1 MAAFPSSSCHNM
13 KRVDWTDRV
22 QLCDNVTQIEPYCL
36 FGGHCGIMYLEAEI
50 SAWKTA
56 ISGTIRC
63 KTWFT
68 GNKPAM
74 FLTFSSIAVQGADP
88 ETGSLL
94 AVVDILTSVWAVSS
108 AELSWHTVPC
118 IWF

>member
-50 SAWKTA
+50 SA
-56 ISGTIRC
+56 
-63 KTWFT
+63 
-68 GNKPAM
+68 
-74 FLTFSSIAVQGADP
+74 
-88 ETGSLL
+88 
-94 AVVDILTSVWAVSS
+94 
-108 AELSWHTVPC
+108 
-118 IWF
+118 